1 MEMERPTNMAADTY
15 DSILGLILQGTG
27 SNNNWGAVAN
37 NSMISPAARAI
48 AGVNEITNTGGTVDL
63 STTILSVAIETIAE
77 DARTIGTQIAS
88 SKLPGSNQNQNPNG
102 QGAGDCEDYGY
113 DISIGLEHLLPPDRM
128 FPKAR

>member
-1 MEMERPTNMAADTY
+1 MAADTY

-63 STTILSVAIETIAE
+63 STTILSVAIE
-77 DARTIGTQIAS
+77 DHRGRRTHDRHANSELKATRLQPK
-88 SKLPGSNQNQNPNG
+88 SKSKRPGRWRLR
-102 QGAGDCEDYGY
+102 
-113 DISIGLEHLLPPDRM
+113 GLWVRHIYRT
-128 FPKAR
+128 